1 MPDEFADRLR
11 GRRARTT
18 VDGTERAGTITSV
31 TYTLKGGEPVVELT
45 LDEPTPTGR
54 EAVAVGL
61 GDLDTA
67 AD

>member
-1 MPDEFADRLR
+1 
-11 GRRARTT
+11 
-18 VDGTERAGTITSV
+18 VDGTECAGTITSV
-31 TYTLKGGEPVVELT
+31 TYTLKGGEPVVELS

-61 GDLDTA
+61 GDLDRA

>member
-1 MPDEFADRLR
+1 MVDEFTDRLA

-18 VDGTERAGTITSV
+18 VDGVEVTGTVTSV
-31 TYTLKGGEPVVELT
+31 TYTPKRGDVVLALE

-61 GDLDTA
+61 DDIDPL
-67 AD
+67 